1 MCSHL
6 SVQIPSP
13 LAPSILFLQAQR
25 GAERS
30 PEGGSVSSGW
40 FSRSGAEGR
49 HEPLSA
55 AFSLSKAKGER
66 SSTPRAAQPR
76 LFTFILN
83 RNRAAL
89 RWRAEILL
97 QASSAARCSGRVA
110 VL

>member
-25 GAERS
+25 GAKRS
-30 PEGGSVSSGW
+30 PEGGSVSSAW

-55 AFSLSKAKGER
+55 AFSLS
-66 SSTPRAAQPR
+66 AAQGEPMIVCFSR
-76 LFTFILN
+76 PYQDCFASVKEIVKANCHTYFISFQ
-83 RNRAAL
+83 
-89 RWRAEILL
+89 LL
-97 QASSAARCSGRVA
+97 GQITLQSSC
-110 VL
+110 